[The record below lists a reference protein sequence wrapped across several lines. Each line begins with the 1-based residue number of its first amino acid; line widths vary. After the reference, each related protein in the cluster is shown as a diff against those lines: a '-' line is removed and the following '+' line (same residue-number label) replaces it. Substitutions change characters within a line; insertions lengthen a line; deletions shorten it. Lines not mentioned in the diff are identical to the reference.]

1 MKFEE
6 LAISDEVKNAVH
18 DMGFETMTPVQEL
31 AIPIIL
37 EGHDIIACA
46 QTGTGK
52 TGAYLIPVINDAQ
65 KSPDGKIK
73 TLILAPTR
81 ELAIQIDQQVH
92 GLSYHSGV
100 NSFAVY
106 GGSDSANWDSQKKA
120 LQEGADIIIATPGR
134 LITHM
139 SFDYADFS
147 HLQHL
152 ILDEADRMLDMGFFE
167 DLMKIVN
174 LLPKKRQNLMFSATM
189 PPKIRT
195 LAKEI
200 LNDPKEINIAI
211 SKPAEKI
218 FQAAFSVYDT
228 QKMDL
233 LRHLLDARDLPRILI
248 FCSRK
253 TTVKELD
260 RQLKKDGRRA
270 EAIHSDL
277 EQSERE
283 SALLKFRNKEISI
296 LTATDVV
303 SRGIDIENINLVIN
317 YDVPQDAEDYVHRI
331 GRTARADTDGIAF
344 TFVNEEDQ
352 QKFSRIERLIEKTIR
367 MVKLPQHIG
376 EGPVY
381 NPLSPK
387 KSSKKPGGGR
397 TKSFKKRKA

>member
-1 MKFEE
+1 
-6 LAISDEVKNAVH
+6 
-18 DMGFETMTPVQEL
+18 MGFENMTPVQEQ

-37 EGHDIIACA
+37 EGKDIIACA

-52 TGAYLIPVINDAQ
+52 TGAYLIPVINDNQ
-65 KSPDGKIK
+65 KSPDNKIK

-92 GLSYHSGV
+92 GLSYHAGV

-106 GGSDSANWDSQKKA
+106 GGSDSANWDQQKKA

-139 SFDYADFS
+139 NFDYVDFS
-147 HLQHL
+147 NLRHL
-152 ILDEADRMLDMGFFE
+152 ILDEADRMLDMGFYD
-167 DLMKIVN
+167 DLMKIIN
-174 LLPKKRQNLMFSATM
+174 LLPKERQNLMFSATM

-200 LNDPKEINIAI
+200 LSDPSEINIAI

-233 LRHLLDARDLPRILI
+233 LRHILDARDLPRILI

-270 EAIHSDL
+270 ESIHSDL
-277 EQSERE
+277 EQAERE

-352 QKFSRIERLIEKTIR
+352 QKFSRIERLIGSSIR
-367 MVKLPQHIG
+367 MVKLPAKLG

-381 NPLSPK
+381 NPA
-387 KSSKKPGGGR
+387 KPARPANGGR
-397 TKSFKKRKA
+397 GGKKRFGNRKKA

>member
-18 DMGFETMTPVQEL
+18 DMGFDTMTPVQEL

-37 EGHDIIACA
+37 GGKDIIACA

-52 TGAYLIPVINDAQ
+52 TGAYLIPVINDNQ
-65 KSPDGKIK
+65 RSPDGKIK

-106 GGSDSANWDSQKKA
+106 GGSDSGNWDSQKKA

-134 LITHM
+134 LITHLN
-139 SFDYADFS
+139 FDYVDFS
-147 HLQHL
+147 HLRHL

-167 DLMKIVN
+167 DLMRIVN
-174 LLPKKRQNLMFSATM
+174 MLPKKRQNLMFSATM

-200 LNDPKEINIAI
+200 LHEPAEVNIAI

-233 LRHLLDARDLPRILI
+233 LRYILDARDLPRILI

-270 EAIHSDL
+270 ESIHSDL

-344 TFVNEEDQ
+344 TFVNEDDQ
-352 QKFSRIERLIEKTIR
+352 QRFSRIEKLIETTIR
-367 MVKLPQHIG
+367 IVKLPASIG
-376 EGPVY
+376 EGPAY
-381 NPLSPK
+381 DPARPK
-387 KSSKKPGGGR
+387 KSMKKGGGR
-397 TKSFKKRKA
+397 KPFKKRA